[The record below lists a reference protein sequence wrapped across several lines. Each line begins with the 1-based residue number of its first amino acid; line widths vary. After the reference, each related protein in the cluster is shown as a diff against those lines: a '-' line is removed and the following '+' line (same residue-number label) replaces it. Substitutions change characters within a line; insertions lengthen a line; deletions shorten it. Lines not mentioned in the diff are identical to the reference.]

1 MLAGNN
7 FSDPLSPYH
16 VLINLVGNGHSTL
29 SVLVQHGILVV
40 VFPSRAIYL
49 SNETYCTLCTI
60 SYLWLSFYLVV
71 IRHSLSTSF
80 VGIT

>member
-16 VLINLVGNGHSTL
+16 ALINLVGNGHSTL

-49 SNETYCTLCTI
+49 SNETQLLYIVYDFLFMAI
-60 SYLWLSFYLVV
+60 FLPS
-71 IRHSLSTSF
+71 RHP
-80 VGIT
+80 